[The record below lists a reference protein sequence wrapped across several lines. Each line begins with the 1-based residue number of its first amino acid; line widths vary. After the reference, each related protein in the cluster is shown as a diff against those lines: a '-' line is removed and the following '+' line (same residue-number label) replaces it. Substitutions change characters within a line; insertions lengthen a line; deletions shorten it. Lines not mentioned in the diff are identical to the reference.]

1 MIEKGSRKMR
11 RLQEKQSSYSPSV
24 LTSCYPDCIR
34 LNLNSEP
41 LHVKKIL
48 LYEDV

>member
-11 RLQEKQSSYSPSV
+11 QLWEKQSSYSPLV

-34 LNLNSEP
+34 LKVNSEP

-48 LYEDV
+48 LYTDV

>member
-11 RLQEKQSSYSPSV
+11 RLWEKQSSYSPVV

-34 LNLNSEP
+34 LKFNSEH

-48 LYEDV
+48 LYKDV

>member
-1 MIEKGSRKMR
+1 MTEKEVGKMR
-11 RLQEKQSSYSPSV
+11 RLWEKQSSDSLLV

-34 LNLNSEP
+34 LKLNSEP

-48 LYEDV
+48 LYKDV

>member
-11 RLQEKQSSYSPSV
+11 RLWEKQSSYSPLV

-34 LNLNSEP
+34 LKLNSEP

-48 LYEDV
+48 LYKDV